1 MAADRYFIGP
11 ALLSK
16 IRRTIHRVDLLP
28 GGESGPQWDVIRQQL
43 MGPRGRGGG
52 TATYLQR
59 GTYTGSW
66 AISGAKVVT
75 LTGSTNTYSV
85 TNYCIPASAG
95 SGDTAKYNVIFGS
108 VGGTMSAVEIQL
120 PTATCT
126 TVIGGFDL
134 TTLPNYKSGVIQ
146 ILGHGANNTN
156 STACF
161 GLQWIDTTACS
172 T

>member
-1 MAADRYFIGP
+1 MADDGSRVDFTKSAADRIAKVVRLVEKGSRDQVGP
-11 ALLSK
+11 HYS
-16 IRRTIHRVDLLP
+16 RVWE
-28 GGESGPQWDVIRQQL
+28 ESSQ
-43 MGPRGRGGG
+43 G
-52 TATYLQR
+52 TSLR
-59 GTYTGSW
+59 LGTYTGSW
-66 AISGAKVVT
+66 SIASSKVVT
-75 LTGSTNTYSV
+75 LVGSTSTFAVKNF
-85 TNYCIPASAG
+85 CIPANANTSN
-95 SGDTAKYNVIFGS
+95 SGTYSVIFGS
-108 VGGTMSAVEIQL
+108 VSGTMSAVEIQL